1 MRHGDGYLLGSRDVA
16 DVVDPDRKI
25 EQDNGLAANRWQ
37 TKHDGHEANLIQRA
51 CRMRASWRR
60 DISIRSILDRHACHT
75 LVSQPDAMGDS
86 RADEGSPAA
95 LRCIAAGTCSGNVAD
110 RYVANGPAVDAT
122 ASASAWDTEM

>member
-51 CRMRASWRR
+51 CRIRASWRR
-60 DISIRSILDRHACHT
+60 DNSIRARHACHA
-75 LVSQPDAMGDS
+75 LVSQLVAMGDS
-86 RADEGSPAA
+86 RADNGAPPA